1 MSTLL
6 ETTEAQP
13 QVQPPN
19 GMSSWKSAFAQRVAS
34 KKISEEFEYFAR
46 IYDKLTKDGWS
57 PTDAVV
63 YGLEH
68 ASAAGEASD
77 LLDDEKQMD
86 KLPKGSK
93 VCIVGAGMAG
103 TYLFNDSFLYYKS
116 IVNIVA
122 VALQNVFQVGYEHIH
137 DAG

>member
-34 KKISEEFEYFAR
+34 RKISEEFEYFAR

-68 ASAAGEASD
+68 ASAAEKASD

-103 TYLFNDSFLYYKS
+103 TCLFNDSFLNYKS
-116 IVNIVA
+116 TVNFVA
-122 VALQNVFQVGYEHIH
+122 VASQNVFQVGYEHIH